1 MEDDGLSRP
10 DETAKPLF
18 SQQKLPMLVTS
29 LTDPTPGK
37 TICTMRNALYDGTD
51 GFMLHMERL
60 NPEHVREADLKAIF
74 NYACD
79 KPVYTMNYRMRN
91 SDKTDEQRIAEQ
103 LTAVRAGASMID
115 MMGDM
120 FDPSPME
127 LTRDSRAIERQ
138 RQVIEET
145 HALGGEVLMSSH
157 TWVFMTA
164 EELLAHTKALQARG
178 ADFIKI
184 AMSVHN
190 EAEMVESLSATSRV
204 SGELNTPFLH
214 ICMGP
219 HGKLHRAVSPML
231 GSCFALCVQSYTE
244 TGHKE
249 KPLLRAE
256 KAVLENIDWKPSRNP
271 RPATRVRRDGD

>member
-1 MEDDGLSRP
+1 M
-10 DETAKPLF
+10 KPLF
-18 SQQKLPMLVTS
+18 SQQKLPMLLTS
-29 LTDPTPGK
+29 LTDPTPAK
-37 TICTMRNALYDGTD
+37 TICTMRNAIFDGTD
-51 GFMLHMERL
+51 GFLLHMEVL
-60 NPEHVREADLKAIF
+60 KQEHLCETDLKTIF

-79 KPVYTMNYRMRN
+79 KPVYTMNYRRAN
-91 SDKTDEQRIAEQ
+91 SGKTDEQLIAEQ
-103 LTAVRAGASMID
+103 LMAVRAGASMID

-127 LTRDSRAIERQ
+127 LAQDSRAIARQ
-138 RQVIEET
+138 QEVIEEV

-164 EELLAHTKALQARG
+164 EETLAHTQALEARG

-184 AMSVHN
+184 AMCVHS
-190 EAEMVESLSATSRV
+190 EAEMLEALRITAVVENELRV
-204 SGELNTPFLH
+204 PFLH
-214 ICMGP
+214 ICMGQ
-219 HGKLHRAVSPML
+219 HGKLHRAISPML

-256 KAVLENIDWKPSRNP
+256 KTVLDNIDWMPARNP
-271 RPATRVRRDGD
+271 YLGTRTRPKGD